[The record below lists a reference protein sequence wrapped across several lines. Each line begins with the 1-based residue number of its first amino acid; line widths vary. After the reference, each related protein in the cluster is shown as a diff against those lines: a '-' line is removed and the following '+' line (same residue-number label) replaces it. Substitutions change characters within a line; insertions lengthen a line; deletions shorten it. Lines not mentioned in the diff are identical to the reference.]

1 MMNHGK
7 ILITGGT
14 GKTGKRIAERLDQ
27 QGYSFTIAMRNAE
40 AITDPEKQVHFDWY
54 DSSTFLPAL
63 YHVERV
69 YLVAPVG
76 DPEPI
81 KVMKPFIQTALEQG
95 VRRFV
100 FLSSA
105 SIPEEGSVFG
115 PVHRLLKQSVPEW
128 TVLRPSYFMQNFT
141 EGQHATTISQQDL
154 IISAAGEGKIGFVA
168 AEDIAEVAYRALTDE
183 DAHNT
188 EHIITG
194 PDSLSYDDVSRMI
207 SEVTGRKITHRSIS
221 DDELIRSWLA
231 AGMSKE
237 YAEIMTGL
245 DRKIREEGAEDRSTD
260 TVMRVTGKA
269 PVSFQ
274 QFAERHA
281 EVWMRGE
288 IAYGSIG

>member
-1 MMNHGK
+1 MMNKRK

-14 GKTGKRIAERLDQ
+14 GKTGIRIAKRLNQ
-27 QGYSFTIAMRNAE
+27 QGYSYTITMRNAE
-40 AITDPEKQVHFDWY
+40 AITAPENQVHFNWY

-63 YHVERV
+63 YNVERV

-81 KVMKPFIQTALEQG
+81 KVMKPFIKMALEQG

-105 SIPEEGSVFG
+105 SIPEEGPVFG
-115 PVHRLLKQSVPEW
+115 PVHQLLKKLVPEW

-141 EGQHATTISQQDL
+141 EGQHVATISQQDL
-154 IISAAGEGKIGFVA
+154 IISAAGQGKVGFVA
-168 AEDIAEVAYRALTDE
+168 AEDIAEVALRALIDE

-188 EHIITG
+188 EHMITG

-207 SEVTGRKITHRSIS
+207 SEVTGRKVIHKSIS
-221 DDELIRSWLA
+221 DDELTRSWLA
-231 AGMSKE
+231 AGISKD

-245 DRKIREEGAEDRSTD
+245 DRKIREEGAEDLSTD

-274 QFAERHA
+274 QFAQRHA
-281 EVWMRGE
+281 EIWTRELDRTMTF
-288 IAYGSIG
+288 